1 LAGIVYSKKFAAR
14 VPVIRWSGLVIIITV
29 LGLSF
34 GSGEWLQTL
43 CAMVLGFFIFFPIT
57 ALVTIPHE
65 LPKMTG
71 ERITVVFSLFYS
83 ISYLIATVVLWN
95 FGRLVDI
102 NQGDFTSAFTLITV
116 VSSTFFIGSFFL
128 PETANCKKL
137 EVKQM
142 SEKKESSCE
151 A

>member
-1 LAGIVYSKKFAAR
+1 
-14 VPVIRWSGLVIIITV
+14 
-29 LGLSF
+29 
-34 GSGEWLQTL
+34 
-43 CAMVLGFFIFFPIT
+43 MFFIFFPVT

-65 LPKMTG
+65 LPNMTG

-83 ISYLIATVVLWN
+83 ISYLIATIVLWN

-102 NQGDFTSAFTLITV
+102 NQGDFTSAFTLITA

-142 SEKKESSCE
+142 PEKKESSCE